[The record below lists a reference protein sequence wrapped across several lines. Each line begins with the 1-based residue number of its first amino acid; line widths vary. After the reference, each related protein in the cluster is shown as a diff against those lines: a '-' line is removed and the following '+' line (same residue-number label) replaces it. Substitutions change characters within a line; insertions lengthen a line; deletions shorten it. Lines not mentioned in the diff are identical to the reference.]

1 MNIVVIISIFLY
13 LLTCSA
19 KASFL
24 ATPPQTALV
33 VAFEDTYDMSLL
45 ANTLSDQGIDATL
58 IIPST
63 ASDVYENLVDVE
75 VLKIT
80 IYDEEFMKPE
90 AKALKACEQ
99 LLTDKKILKKIQ
111 ELQPTFTIFPAIR

>member
-1 MNIVVIISIFLY
+1 MFISSFIFY
-13 LLTCSA
+13 LCICSA
-19 KASFL
+19 RASFL

-58 IIPST
+58 IIPLT
-63 ASDVYENLVDVE
+63 ASDVYENLVDVQ
-75 VLKIT
+75 VLKIN
-80 IYDEEFMKPE
+80 IFEEEFMKPE
-90 AKALKACEQ
+90 TKALKACEQ
-99 LLTDKKILKKIQ
+99 LFTDKKILKKIQ